1 MKRTLAIIICFLSLL
16 LPACARKKSRA
27 FSFSV
32 AHSEPQVLSE
42 AQRAQSLAL
51 LRDWEATLLD
61 IPFPLGA
68 MPVTQEYAKNS
79 ETKGQHFL
87 AYTTL
92 LAESNLI
99 AFYEQEMER
108 LGWQKM
114 VVLPDFETML
124 IFSKPDRICSISL
137 RAASGDEAGTGSET
151 ERTLVVLSL
160 GKKTQVSSHAQT
172 SGNYDEDLWG

>member
-1 MKRTLAIIICFLSLL
+1 MMKRTLAIIVFLSLL
-16 LPACARKKSRA
+16 LPACARKKSRS

-42 AQRAQSLAL
+42 NQRAQSLAL

-68 MPVTQEYAKNS
+68 MPVAQEYAKNS

-87 AYTTL
+87 AYTTIL
-92 LAESNLI
+92 SESDLI

-160 GKKTQVSSHAQT
+160 GEKSQVSSHTQA
-172 SGNYDEDLWG
+172 SGAYDDDLWG